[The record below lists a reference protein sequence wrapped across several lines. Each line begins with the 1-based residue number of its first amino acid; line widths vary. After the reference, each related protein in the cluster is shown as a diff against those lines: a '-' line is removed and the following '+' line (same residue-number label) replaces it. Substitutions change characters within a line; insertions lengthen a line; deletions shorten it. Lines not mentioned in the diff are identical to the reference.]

1 MKHLLTNEQFLN
13 EAKQDFQVYHN
24 QYSSAIDEVEK
35 YANSM
40 GYELDQEE
48 YSNAYVDAYFK
59 PNDGQTKKDDLT
71 LYKKGKEQKK
81 ALHVQIYGMG
91 NKFELN
97 MYIK

>member
-24 QYSSAIDEVEK
+24 QYSSAIDEVER

-48 YSNAYVDAYFK
+48 YGNAYVDACFK
-59 PNDGQTKKDDLT
+59 PNNGRLRRT
-71 LYKKGKEQKK
+71 L
-81 ALHVQIYGMG
+81 
-91 NKFELN
+91 
-97 MYIK
+97 